1 MKPDVCIQ
9 ASCCIHTRYMPDRMI
24 CPIKCNQA
32 SGGKDDFVCNACIE
46 QNAQALSFS
55 ECSKVGSLLE
65 CDMYHSCL
73 FECQKQ
79 PPVHIFSIKLL
90 SKDCMRII
98 CRLDVDGHSF
108 CSSVELHGSQGTMHP
123 RCTPGAA
130 IIWLYMQLSLGSG
143 NKQVLWRVFAC
154 V

>member
-1 MKPDVCIQ
+1 
-9 ASCCIHTRYMPDRMI
+9 MI
-24 CPIKCNQA
+24 SSAK
-32 SGGKDDFVCNACIE
+32 

-65 CDMYHSCL
+65 CDMYHTCL

-123 RCTPGAA
+123 HCTPGAA

-143 NKQVLWRVFAC
+143 NKQVLWRVFTC